1 MKSLRRHTILATT
14 SNDQQPIMS
23 GKTIKRGVTIENMY
37 ARIVYKSF
45 LSPESNNKGVM
56 EDIIRSS
63 KKNNSAS
70 NIGGKLIWEQSTS
83 SILQILEGPVEN
95 VDKIFDTIKKDNRHF
110 DMSLVACEDISK
122 EQRLYT
128 AWTITM
134 SEDVATTHEPDIS
147 DYQILSIIGTG
158 GFATVVKA
166 MCKKNQTFAAIKIM
180 SKKRLTNNNYNI
192 ALRERA
198 IWKELNDT
206 KFINKLH
213 FCLQDPLNVYFV
225 MDFASRG
232 DMHSCVNSCTLDYDS
247 CLFYFCEILCGLN
260 SIHSNGIVFGDLKLE
275 NILIDNSGHI
285 LLTDFGI
292 SRKHDEIDKKLRGTP
307 VYFAPEMI
315 TEKFIHSKSDIW
327 ALGII
332 LYEMTGSRVPWQGLN
347 HDIMFQMIL
356 NIQLSLNIVFDNNL
370 NKLIQLLTEKDHSE
384 RPDCQTI
391 IQYLK
396 TESLIDDWDQVQSGS
411 LEPPHLPDLVN
422 ESNNIIMNFGN
433 N

>member
-1 MKSLRRHTILATT
+1 LRKIETLEARHYFN
-14 SNDQQPIMS
+14 NDQQPIMS
-23 GKTIKRGVTIENMY
+23 GKTIKRGVTLKNMY

-63 KKNNSAS
+63 EKNNSAS

-83 SILQILEGPVEN
+83 SVLQILEGPVEN
-95 VDKIFDTIKKDNRHF
+95 VDKIFDTIKKDNRHY
-110 DMSLVACEDISK
+110 DISLVACQDISK
-122 EQRLYT
+122 EQRLYPI
-128 AWTITM
+128 WTITM
-134 SEDVATTHEPDIS
+134 SEDTATTHEPDIS

-166 MCKKNQTFAAIKIM
+166 MCKKKQTFAAIKIM

-232 DMHSCVNSCTLDYDS
+232 DMYSCVNSCTLDYNS
-247 CLFYFCEILCGLN
+247 CVFYFGEILCGLN

-275 NILIDNSGHI
+275 NILIDHSGHI

-292 SRKHDEIDKKLRGTP
+292 SRKRDETDKNVRGTP

-315 TEKFIHSKSDIW
+315 TEKLIHSKSDIW

-332 LYEMTGSRVPWQGLN
+332 LYEMTGSRLPWQGLN

-356 NIQLSLNIVFDNNL
+356 NVQLSLNVIFDNNL
-370 NKLIQLLTEKDHSE
+370 NELIQFLSKKDHSE
-384 RPDCQTI
+384 RPDCHAI

-396 TESLIDDWDQVQSGS
+396 IESFIDDWDQVQSRS

-422 ESNNIIMNFGN
+422 ESNNIMMNFGL
-433 N
+433 